1 MFSPVKTD
9 QFIQEFYHNG
19 FIHIKN
25 LFSLEEVEKI
35 KNELEHLYNKA
46 GHLKETETINNTQYV
61 VANNAIQ
68 RVVWC
73 AGERPQLLKY
83 AHDPRITKIVA
94 QILKSSMADQLICQA
109 HYKMPQDEV
118 AFDWH
123 QDSQHRCFGTDL
135 WKNLNHMGSY
145 VQTLMAVDEMDLDN
159 GPMQMVPLTGMMGN
173 LALDKLKDHG
183 TSFEKLYDVKN
194 TQTVTMTPGS
204 ILFFGPYS
212 VHGSA
217 PNNSDRPRRVFI
229 NGYAY
234 PNCNDRLYPGCGKGL
249 RINL

>member
-1 MFSPVKTD
+1 MFSLEKTD
-9 QFIQEFYHNG
+9 HFIQEFHHNG
-19 FIHIKN
+19 FIHVPN
-25 LFSLEEVEKI
+25 LFSLSEVEDI
-35 KNELEHLYNKA
+35 KKELEYLYNKA
-46 GHLKETETINNTQYV
+46 CHLKETAIINNTQYV
-61 VANNAIQ
+61 IGNEAIQ

-73 AGERPQLLKY
+73 AGERPELLKY
-83 AHDPRITKIVA
+83 AHDSRITKIVS
-94 QILKSSMADQLICQA
+94 QILKSKIADHLICQA

-135 WKNLNHMGSY
+135 WKNINNFGSY
-145 VQTLMAVDEMDLDN
+145 VQTLMAVDVMDIDN

-173 LALDKLKDHG
+173 LHLEKLKEHQ
-183 TSFEKLYDVKN
+183 TSFEKLFDINN
-194 TQTVTMTPGS
+194 TITVTMTPGS
-204 ILFFGPYS
+204 VLFFGPYS
-212 VHGSA
+212 IHGSA

-234 PNCNDRLYPGCGKGL
+234 PECNKRLYPGSGKGL

>member
-1 MFSPVKTD
+1 MFSSGKAD
-9 QFIQEFYHNG
+9 HFIQEFHHHG
-19 FIHIKN
+19 FIHVKN
-25 LFSLEEVEKI
+25 VFSLDEVEEI
-35 KNELEHLYNKA
+35 KKELEHLYDKA
-46 GHLKETETINNTQYV
+46 RHLKETTIINNTQYV
-61 VANNAIQ
+61 IGNDAIQ

-73 AGERPQLLKY
+73 AGERPGLLKY
-83 AHDPRITKIVA
+83 AHDPRITKIVS
-94 QILKSSMADQLICQA
+94 QILKSKIADQLICQA

-135 WKNLNHMGSY
+135 WKNTNHLGSY
-145 VQTLMAVDEMDLDN
+145 VQTLMAIDEMDIDN

-173 LALDKLKDHG
+173 LHLEKLKDHQ
-183 TSFEKLYDVKN
+183 TSFEKLYDINK
-194 TQTVTMTPGS
+194 TLTVTMTPGS
-204 ILFFGPYS
+204 VLFFGPYS
-212 VHGSA
+212 IHGSP

-234 PNCNDRLYPGCGKGL
+234 PDCNERLYPGSGKGL